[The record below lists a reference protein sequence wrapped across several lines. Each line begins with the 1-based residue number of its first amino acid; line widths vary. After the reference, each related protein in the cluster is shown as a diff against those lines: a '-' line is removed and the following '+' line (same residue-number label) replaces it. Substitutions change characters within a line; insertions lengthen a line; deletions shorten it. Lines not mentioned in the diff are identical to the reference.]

1 MDTPYDLYNYQKYWQ
16 GRDYD
21 FWSERE
27 ALVSLLNVIKN
38 GKKDILL
45 DAGAGFG
52 RNASLYAGIFK
63 KAILLD
69 PSVKEIGEARVLLKE
84 YSNLEY
90 QIGTIEELPF
100 PKDCFD
106 CILCVRVLHHLENP
120 ESAIS
125 EFERILRP
133 GGFLILE
140 VANKINF
147 KAKILALL
155 KGNFV
160 EFGSNK
166 PLDKR
171 SPQSKMLSTI
181 TFVNHNPEFIK
192 EFLSENGFKIQEVLS
207 VSNFR
212 SPFSHIKALSAV
224 FLFLDKILYRPLAR
238 VWFGPS
244 IIFLAKKED

>member
-27 ALVSLLNVIKN
+27 ALVSLLNVAKN
-38 GKKDILL
+38 GKRDILL

-52 RNASLYAGIFK
+52 RNASLYVGIFK

-100 PKDCFD
+100 AKDCFD
-106 CILCVRVLHHLENP
+106 CVLCVRVLHHLENP
-120 ESAIS
+120 KLAIS
-125 EFERILRP
+125 EFGRILRP

-140 VANKINF
+140 TANKMNF
-147 KAKILALL
+147 KARLSALL
-155 KGNFV
+155 RGKLSELEGD
-160 EFGSNK
+160 EAI
-166 PLDKR
+166 DKR
-171 SPQSKMLSTI
+171 SNKSKLTSTI
-181 TFVNHNPEFIK
+181 AFVNHNPEFIK
-192 EFLSENGFKIQEVLS
+192 EFLSKNGFKIQEVLS

-212 SPFSHIKALSAV
+212 SLFSHIKALSTV
-224 FLFLDKILYRPLAR
+224 FLFIDKILYQPLAR